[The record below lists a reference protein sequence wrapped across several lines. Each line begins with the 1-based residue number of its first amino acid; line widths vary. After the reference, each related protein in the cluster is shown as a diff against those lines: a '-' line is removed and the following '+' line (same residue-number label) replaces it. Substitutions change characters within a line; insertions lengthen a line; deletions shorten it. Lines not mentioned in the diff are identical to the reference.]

1 MKSGVRIIG
10 GKWRGRKL
18 AVTDVDGLRPT
29 PDRIRETLFN
39 WLASRCR
46 GAAVLDCF
54 AGSGALGLE
63 AMSRGAESLLAI
75 ERNPAVLATLRGE
88 IEKLGENRIEL
99 LGGDALAATANLRRE
114 FDLVFIDPP
123 YAQGHLR
130 TAVFEQLE
138 ARGLLRDRAVVYF
151 EWPRVEQFE
160 LPSTRL
166 EWLKQKGAG
175 QIYYAI
181 AEWRVTG

>member
-10 GKWRGRKL
+10 GNWRGRKL
-18 AVTDVDGLRPT
+18 AVADVDGLRPT

-75 ERNPAVLATLRGE
+75 EQNPAALGTLRGE
-88 IEKLGENRIEL
+88 IAKLGETRIEL
-99 LGGDALAATANLRRE
+99 IGGDTLDVTADLTRA

-130 TAVFEQLE
+130 AAVFERLE
-138 ARGLLRDRAVVYF
+138 AKGLLSDRAVVYF
-151 EWPRVEQFE
+151 EWPRVENFE
-160 LPSTRL
+160 LPSTQL
-166 EWLKQKGAG
+166 EWLKHKGAG

-181 AEWRVTG
+181 AEWRGTG